1 MLALL
6 FRRNPGSTDA
16 QSSFSLPYHFSRAN
30 QPFTPGVQLVITI
43 WSGQTT
49 NVANSCT
56 CAHSKTRMRNK
67 HLTPRRQDAKERS
80 EDSSVARLSRWV
92 KHRNLPLSGSLSYW
106 STRHEAQSPLVLA
119 PMATAVHG
127 RNIPKAPRNCSG
139 LAARGA
145 QRNSRRY
152 RRILSSFLY
161 VLASWREIFCPL

>member
-67 HLTPRRQDAKERS
+67 HLTPRRKGKKRGFFGSATVPLGQAPKSAPER
-80 EDSSVARLSRWV
+80 
-92 KHRNLPLSGSLSYW
+92 LPEAFGHPSL
-106 STRHEAQSPLVLA
+106 RPI
-119 PMATAVHG
+119 
-127 RNIPKAPRNCSG
+127 R
-139 LAARGA
+139 
-145 QRNSRRY
+145 
-152 RRILSSFLY
+152 
-161 VLASWREIFCPL
+161 